1 MKKTLTAAFVVAAL
15 SLTSACGGG
24 GDDRPS
30 KAEVKKAITSKDSV
44 FGSSI
49 PAKSA
54 DCIAG
59 ALVDS
64 DISDKTIQ
72 AIVDG
77 DKDYKGS
84 KKDKEAL
91 TGLQSD
97 LTKCVTSSAK

>member
-24 GDDRPS
+24 GDRPS
-30 KAEVKKAITSKDSV
+30 KTEVKEAITSKDSV
-44 FGSSI
+44 FGTSI
-49 PAKSA
+49 PEKAA

-64 DISDKTIQ
+64 DVSDKTLQ
-72 AIVDG
+72 AIVDA

-84 KKDKEAL
+84 DKDKDAL
-91 TGLQSD
+91 NGLQSD
-97 LTKCVTSSAK
+97 LTKCATASAK

>member
-15 SLTSACGGG
+15 SLTSACGG

-44 FGSSI
+44 FGSTI
-49 PAKSA
+49 PEKAA

-64 DISDKTIQ
+64 KLSDKTLQ
-72 AIVDG
+72 AIVDS
-77 DKDYKGS
+77 DKDYKGTD
-84 KKDKEAL
+84 KDKKAL
-91 TGLQSD
+91 NGLQSD
-97 LTKCVTSSAK
+97 VTKCATDAAK